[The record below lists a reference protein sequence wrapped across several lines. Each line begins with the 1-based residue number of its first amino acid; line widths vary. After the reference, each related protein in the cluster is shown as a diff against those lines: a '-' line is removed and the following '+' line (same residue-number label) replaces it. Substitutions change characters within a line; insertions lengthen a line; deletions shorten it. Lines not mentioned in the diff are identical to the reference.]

1 MRPPQKLTPGAEAME
16 RLTTIRLYGALG
28 ARFGRV
34 HKFAVQT
41 SMEAVKALCVNFDGF
56 EDYLNNAKSNGMV
69 FAVFRGKRNIGL
81 DDFKSLGGCDDIRIA
96 PVMEGAKKAGLFQTI
111 LGAVLVVVGAVVG
124 VMTSWTG
131 IGGVIGSGMVSA
143 GIGMMAGGVY
153 QMLSPQPKGLRSRDD
168 PDNKP
173 SYAFGGAVNTLAMG
187 NPIAL
192 LYGEREIGGAIISA
206 GIVAED
212 I

>member
-1 MRPPQKLTPGAEAME
+1 MA

-34 HKFAVQT
+34 HKLAVQT
-41 SMEAVKALCVNFDGF
+41 PAEAVKALCINQDGLESF
-56 EDYLNNAKSNGMV
+56 LMNAKKNGMT
-69 FAVFRGKRNIGL
+69 FAVFRGKRNIGVEDYQNL
-81 DDFKSLGGCDDIRIA
+81 AGNSDIRIA
-96 PVMEGAKKAGLFQTI
+96 PVMEGAKKAGIFQTI
-111 LGAVLVVVGAVVG
+111 LGAVMVVAGIVVTGLSFGWASPVGGA
-124 VMTSWTG
+124 M
-131 IGGVIGSGMVSA
+131 ISA
-143 GIGMMAGGVY
+143 GIGMMAGGIY
-153 QMLSPQPKGLRSRDD
+153 QMLSPQPKGLQGRDD

-173 SYAFGGAVNTLAMG
+173 SYAFGGSVNTLAMG
-187 NPIAL
+187 NPVAV

>member
-1 MRPPQKLTPGAEAME
+1 MA

-34 HKFAVQT
+34 HRLAVQT
-41 SMEAVKALCVNFDGF
+41 SAEAVKALCINFDGLESF
-56 EDYLNNAKSNGMV
+56 LMNAKKNGMT
-69 FAVFRGKRNIGL
+69 FAVFRGKRNIGEQ
-81 DDFKSLGGCDDIRIA
+81 DFKELGGDSDIRIA

-111 LGAVLVVVGAVVG
+111 LGAVMVVAGIVVTG
-124 VMTSWTG
+124 MTFGSA
-131 IGGVIGSGMVSA
+131 GVIGAGMVSA
-143 GIGMMAGGVY
+143 GIGMMAGGIY
-153 QMLSPQPKGLRSRDD
+153 QMLSPQPKGLQGRDD

-173 SYAFGGAVNTLAMG
+173 SYAFGGSVNTLAMG
-187 NPIAL
+187 NPVAL

>member
-1 MRPPQKLTPGAEAME
+1 MA

-34 HKFAVQT
+34 HRLAVQT
-41 SMEAVKALCVNFDGF
+41 SAEAVKALCINLDGLESF
-56 EDYLNNAKSNGMV
+56 LMNAKKNGMT
-69 FAVFRGKRNIGL
+69 FAVFRGKRNIGEQ
-81 DDFKSLGGCDDIRIA
+81 DFKELGGGSDIRIA
-96 PVMEGAKKAGLFQTI
+96 PVLEGAKKAGLFQTI
-111 LGAVLVVVGAVVG
+111 LGAVMVVAGIVVSGLSAGWASPVSGA
-124 VMTSWTG
+124 M
-131 IGGVIGSGMVSA
+131 ISA
-143 GIGMMAGGVY
+143 GIGMAAGGIY
-153 QMLSPQPKGLRSRDD
+153 QMLSPQPKGLQGRDD

-187 NPIAL
+187 NPVAL

>member
-1 MRPPQKLTPGAEAME
+1 MA

-34 HKFAVQT
+34 HRLAVQT
-41 SMEAVKALCVNFDGF
+41 SAEAVKALCINLDGL
-56 EDYLNNAKSNGMV
+56 ESYLMNAKKNGMT
-69 FAVFRGKRNIGL
+69 FAVFRGKRNIGV
-81 DDFKSLGGCDDIRIA
+81 DDFKDLTGDSDIRIA
-96 PVMEGAKKAGLFQTI
+96 PVMEGAKKAGMFQTI
-111 LGAVLVVVGAVVG
+111 LGAVMVVAGVVAMFIPGAQGFAPSLIV
-124 VMTSWTG
+124 
-131 IGGVIGSGMVSA
+131 GGV
-143 GIGMMAGGVY
+143 GMMAGGIY
-153 QMLSPQPKGLRSRDD
+153 QMLSPQPKGLQGRDD

-187 NPIAL
+187 NPVAL

>member
-1 MRPPQKLTPGAEAME
+1 MA

-34 HKFAVQT
+34 HKMAVQT
-41 SMEAVKALCVNFDGF
+41 SAEAVKALCVNFDGL
-56 EDYLNNAKSNGMV
+56 EDYLMNAKKNGMT
-69 FAVFRGKRNIGL
+69 FAVFRGKRNIGVE
-81 DDFKSLGGCDDIRIA
+81 DFKELSGTSDIRIA
-96 PVMEGAKKAGLFQTI
+96 PIMEGSKKGGVFQTI
-111 LGAVLVVVGAVVG
+111 LGAVMVVAGVVTG
-124 VMTSWTG
+124 VLAGWTG
-131 IGGVIGSGMVSA
+131 VGLTFGAGLILSGAS
-143 GIGMMAGGVY
+143 MMAGGLY
-153 QMLSPQPKGLRSRDD
+153 QMLSPQPKGLQGRED

-187 NPIAL
+187 NPVAV

>member
-1 MRPPQKLTPGAEAME
+1 MA
-16 RLTTIRLYGALG
+16 RLTTIRLYGVLG

-34 HKFAVQT
+34 HRLAVQT
-41 SMEAVKALCVNFDGF
+41 SAEAVKALCINLDGLESF
-56 EDYLNNAKSNGMV
+56 LMNAKKNGMT
-69 FAVFRGKRNIGL
+69 FAVFRGRRNIGA
-81 DDFKSLGGCDDIRIA
+81 DDFKNLAGSTDIRIA

-111 LGAVLVVVGAVVG
+111 LGAVMVVAGIVVTG
-124 VMTSWTG
+124 MTFGSA
-131 IGGVIGSGMVSA
+131 GVIGAGMVSA
-143 GIGMMAGGVY
+143 GIGMMAGGIY
-153 QMLSPQPKGLRSRDD
+153 QMLSPQPKGLQGRDD

-173 SYAFGGAVNTLAMG
+173 SYAFGGSVNTLAMG
-187 NPIAL
+187 NPVAL

>member
-1 MRPPQKLTPGAEAME
+1 MA

-34 HKFAVQT
+34 HKLAVQT
-41 SMEAVKALCVNFDGF
+41 SAEAVKALCVNFDGL
-56 EDYLNNAKSNGMV
+56 EDYLMNAKKNGMT
-69 FAVFRGKRNIGL
+69 FAVFRGKRNIGAQ
-81 DDFKSLGGCDDIRIA
+81 DFKELGGDSDIRIA
-96 PVMEGAKKAGLFQTI
+96 PVMEGSKKAGLFQTI
-111 LGAVLVVVGAVVG
+111 LGAVMVVAGIVVTGLSWGYAAPVGGA
-124 VMTSWTG
+124 M
-131 IGGVIGSGMVSA
+131 ISA
-143 GIGMMAGGVY
+143 GIGMMAGGIY
-153 QMLSPQPKGLRSRDD
+153 QMLSPQPKGLQGRDD

-173 SYAFGGAVNTLAMG
+173 SYAFGGSVNTLAMG
-187 NPIAL
+187 NPVAL

>member
-1 MRPPQKLTPGAEAME
+1 MA
-16 RLTTIRLYGALG
+16 RLTTIRLYGPLG

-41 SMEAVKALCVNFDGF
+41 SMEAVKALSVNFDGF
-56 EDYLNNAKSNGMV
+56 EDYLHNAKSNGMV

-81 DDFKSLGGCDDIRIA
+81 EDYKNLGGSEDIRIA
-96 PVMEGAKKAGLFQTI
+96 PIMEGSKKAGLFQTI
-111 LGAVLVVVGAVVG
+111 LGAVLIVAGIVVSGLSFGWAAPVGGA
-124 VMTSWTG
+124 
-131 IGGVIGSGMVSA
+131 MVSA
-143 GIGMMAGGVY
+143 GIGMMAGGIY
-153 QMLSPQPKGLRSRDD
+153 QMLSPQPKGLQGRDD

-173 SYAFGGAVNTLAMG
+173 SYAFGGAVNSLAMG
-187 NPIAL
+187 NPVPV
-192 LYGEREIGGAIISA
+192 LYGVREIGGGIISA

>member
-1 MRPPQKLTPGAEAME
+1 MA

-34 HKFAVQT
+34 HKLAVQT
-41 SMEAVKALCVNFDGF
+41 SAEAVKALCVNFDGL
-56 EDYLNNAKSNGMV
+56 EDYLMNAKKNGMV
-69 FAVFRGKRNIGL
+69 FAVFRGKRNIGVQ
-81 DDFKSLGGCDDIRIA
+81 DFKELGGKSEIRIA
-96 PVMEGAKKAGLFQTI
+96 PVMEGAKKAGIFQTI
-111 LGAVLVVVGAVVG
+111 LGAVMLVAGV
-124 VMTSWTG
+124 VMTVMS
-131 IGGVIGSGMVSA
+131 GGAASPLAASLMVAGGS
-143 GIGMMAGGVY
+143 MMAGGIY
-153 QMLSPQPKGLRSRDD
+153 QMLSPQPKGLQGRDD

-187 NPIAL
+187 NPVAL

>member
-1 MRPPQKLTPGAEAME
+1 MA

-34 HKFAVQT
+34 HKLAVHT
-41 SMEAVKALCVNFDGF
+41 SAEAVKALCINFDGL
-56 EDYLNNAKSNGMV
+56 ESYLLNAKKNGMT
-69 FAVFRGKRNIGL
+69 FAVFRGRRNIGA
-81 DDFKSLGGCDDIRIA
+81 DDFKNLAGSTDIRIA

-111 LGAVLVVVGAVVG
+111 LGAVMVVAGIVVTG
-124 VMTSWTG
+124 MTFGSA
-131 IGGVIGSGMVSA
+131 GVIGAGMVSA
-143 GIGMMAGGVY
+143 GIGMMAGGIY
-153 QMLSPQPKGLRSRDD
+153 QMLSPQPKGLQGRDD

-173 SYAFGGAVNTLAMG
+173 SYAFGGSVNTLAMG
-187 NPIAL
+187 NPVAL

>member
-1 MRPPQKLTPGAEAME
+1 MA

-34 HKFAVQT
+34 HRLAVQT
-41 SMEAVKALCVNFDGF
+41 SAEAVKALCINFDGF
-56 EDYLNNAKSNGMV
+56 ESYLMNAKKNGMT
-69 FAVFRGKRNIGL
+69 FAVFRGKRNIGAQ
-81 DDFKSLGGCDDIRIA
+81 DFKELGGDSDIRIA
-96 PVMEGAKKAGLFQTI
+96 PVMEGAKKAGMFQTI
-111 LGAVLVVVGAVVG
+111 LGAVMVVAGVVASFIPG
-124 VMTSWTG
+124 GQAFAPSLL
-131 IGGVIGSGMVSA
+131 IGGAS
-143 GIGMMAGGVY
+143 MMAGGIY
-153 QMLSPQPKGLRSRDD
+153 QMLSPQPKGLQGRDD

-173 SYAFGGAVNTLAMG
+173 SYAFGGSVNTLAMG
-187 NPIAL
+187 NPVAL

>member
-1 MRPPQKLTPGAEAME
+1 MA

-34 HKFAVQT
+34 HRLAVQT
-41 SMEAVKALCVNFDGF
+41 SAEAVKALCINLDGLESF
-56 EDYLNNAKSNGMV
+56 LMNAKKNGMT
-69 FAVFRGKRNIGL
+69 FAVFRGKRNIGAQ
-81 DDFKSLGGCDDIRIA
+81 DFKELGGDSDIRIA
-96 PVMEGAKKAGLFQTI
+96 PVMEGAKKAGMFQTI
-111 LGAVLVVVGAVVG
+111 LGAVMVVAGIVVSGLSAGWASPVGGA
-124 VMTSWTG
+124 M
-131 IGGVIGSGMVSA
+131 ISA
-143 GIGMMAGGVY
+143 GIGMAAGGIY
-153 QMLSPQPKGLRSRDD
+153 QMLSPQPKGLQGRDD

-187 NPIAL
+187 NPVAL

>member
-1 MRPPQKLTPGAEAME
+1 MA

-28 ARFGRV
+28 ARFGRI
-34 HKFAVQT
+34 HRLAVQT
-41 SMEAVKALCVNFDGF
+41 SAEAVKALCINLDGLESF
-56 EDYLNNAKSNGMV
+56 LMNANKNGMT
-69 FAVFRGKRNIGL
+69 FAVFRGKRNIGEQ
-81 DDFKSLGGCDDIRIA
+81 DFKELGGDSDIRIA
-96 PVMEGAKKAGLFQTI
+96 PVLEGAKKAGLFQTI
-111 LGAVLVVVGAVVG
+111 LGIVVTG
-124 VMTSWTG
+124 MTFGSA
-131 IGGVIGSGMVSA
+131 GVIGAGMISA
-143 GIGMMAGGVY
+143 GIGMAAGGIY
-153 QMLSPQPKGLRSRDD
+153 QMLSPQPKGLQGRDD

-187 NPIAL
+187 NPVAL

>member
-1 MRPPQKLTPGAEAME
+1 MA

-34 HKFAVQT
+34 HRLAVQT
-41 SMEAVKALCVNFDGF
+41 PAEAVKALCINLDGLESF
-56 EDYLNNAKSNGMV
+56 LMNARKNGMT
-69 FAVFRGKRNIGL
+69 FAVFRGKRNIGEQ
-81 DDFKSLGGCDDIRIA
+81 DFKELGGDSDIRIA
-96 PVMEGAKKAGLFQTI
+96 PVLEGAKKAGLFQTI
-111 LGAVLVVVGAVVG
+111 LGAVMVVAGIVVSGLSAGWASPVGGA
-124 VMTSWTG
+124 M
-131 IGGVIGSGMVSA
+131 ISA
-143 GIGMMAGGVY
+143 GIGMAAGGIY
-153 QMLSPQPKGLRSRDD
+153 QMLSPQPKGLQGRDD

-187 NPIAL
+187 NPVAL

>member
-1 MRPPQKLTPGAEAME
+1 MA

-34 HKFAVQT
+34 HKLAVQT
-41 SMEAVKALCVNFDGF
+41 SAEAVKALCVNFDGL
-56 EDYLNNAKSNGMV
+56 EDYLVNAKKNGMV
-69 FAVFRGKRNIGL
+69 FAVFRGKRNIGVQ
-81 DDFKSLGGCDDIRIA
+81 DFKELGGKSEIRIA
-96 PVMEGAKKAGLFQTI
+96 PVMEGAKKAGMFQTI
-111 LGAVLVVVGAVVG
+111 LGAVMVVAGVVIGA
-124 VMTSWTG
+124 MTSWTG
-131 IGGVIGSGMVSA
+131 VGLTFGAGLVMSGAS
-143 GIGMMAGGVY
+143 MMAGGLY
-153 QMLSPQPKGLRSRDD
+153 QMLSSQPKGLQGRDD

-173 SYAFGGAVNTLAMG
+173 SYAFGGSVNTLAMG
-187 NPIAL
+187 NPVAL